1 MAAASC
7 KLLRMHGDIVSVDG
21 CFAGTRCSF
30 RFQLLENNLYA
41 DTHMFDQFGEC
52 EVRFILVIEFVLV
65 NRGASDFGEIAED
78 FLQLS
83 CSRAHLSFA
92 QRKSRKTETKQKP
105 ITPERER
112 ADSLDERDIVIGKER
127 IKL

>member
-1 MAAASC
+1 
-7 KLLRMHGDIVSVDG
+7 MHGDTVSVDG
-21 CFAGTRCSF
+21 YCAGTRCSF
-30 RFQLLENNLYA
+30 RFQLLENDLYA

-65 NRGASDFGEIAED
+65 NCGATDFGEIAED

-83 CSRAHLSFA
+83 CSRARLSFV
-92 QRKSRKTETKQKP
+92 QRKPRKTKAEQKP

-112 ADSLDERDIVIGKER
+112 TDSLYERDIVIGKER
-127 IKL
+127 IEL

>member
-41 DTHMFDQFGEC
+41 DTHMFDQFGES
-52 EVRFILVIEFVLV
+52 EVRFMGEDALTRFSVSEF
-65 NRGASDFGEIAED
+65 
-78 FLQLS
+78 Q
-83 CSRAHLSFA
+83 
-92 QRKSRKTETKQKP
+92 
-105 ITPERER
+105 
-112 ADSLDERDIVIGKER
+112 
-127 IKL
+127 